1 MKENMMKEDMM
12 SSDVQI
18 DEIGDTKMGE
28 AKGVMNFPKERA
40 RVAQKI
46 MSQQKF
52 KGLPK
57 RWKGRGDYF
66 FETQDDGTI
75 KVTGGDK
82 ASSLTGGKST
92 IVRDKERIQKIIEA
106 ARDGD
111 VIEENVTYK
120 SSDMSKEEM
129 DTIPQR
135 TMFES
140 SDYQAGGGIKSF
152 GESDAEAGME
162 ERLQESGPDVRKADM
177 ARGVDLSSERESEVV
192 EDDPVLKK
200 FKETMGALRNMI
212 EKEKEGPTRDAYSD
226 ALSQL
231 EGRFLQSLQQRGI
244 ALNKK

>member
-1 MKENMMKEDMM
+1 MDSKL
-12 SSDVQI
+12 VFGLVI
-18 DEIGDTKMGE
+18 TWLL
-28 AKGVMNFPKERA
+28 GVVLNSF
-40 RVAQKI
+40 
-46 MSQQKF
+46 
-52 KGLPK
+52 
-57 RWKGRGDYF
+57 
-66 FETQDDGTI
+66 
-75 KVTGGDK
+75 TGSPQ
-82 ASSLTGGKST
+82 A